1 MRYSRPTQR
10 GFVCSTG
17 PKLDSSVKSEEF
29 AVKLRNI
36 IAAAFVMLGLT
47 VAVGAQFRSGLGNV
61 EGDVLNSQG
70 KPVADAS
77 VTIQTSD
84 GLHPHATHT
93 NANGH
98 FVFTRYDAGQYD
110 LRGYFK
116 GSFTEWSKHQVI
128 RPNKT
133 TTITLHLPPD
143 SSETVVVPTK

>member
-1 MRYSRPTQR
+1 MKHTKIVSA
-10 GFVCSTG
+10 VC
-17 PKLDSSVKSEEF
+17 LLF
-29 AVKLRNI
+29 AM
-36 IAAAFVMLGLT
+36 AM
-47 VAVGAQFRSGLGNV
+47 VADAQFRKGLGNV
-61 EGDVLNSQG
+61 EGDVLNAQG
-70 KPVADAS
+70 KPVAEAS

-93 NANGH
+93 DANGH
-98 FVFTRYDAGQYD
+98 FSFERYDAGQYD

-143 SSETVVVPTK
+143 SAETVVVPTK